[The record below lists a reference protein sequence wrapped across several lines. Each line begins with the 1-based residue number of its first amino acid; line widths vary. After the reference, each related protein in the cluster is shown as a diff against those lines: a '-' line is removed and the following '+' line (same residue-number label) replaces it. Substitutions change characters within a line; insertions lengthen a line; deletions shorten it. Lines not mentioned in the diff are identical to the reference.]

1 MKSLSKNKKWLLI
14 AIVIIG
20 LLAEVLFIYPGFL
33 TNGTG
38 TGKSA
43 PGGGGWG
50 MRGAGAGLGFNRT
63 QAVSAGVVRQMDIR
77 VIVNAI
83 GTMTALNTAT
93 VRAKVDSELK
103 AIYFKEGQLVK
114 AGQIL
119 VDLDAKPLEVQ
130 LTQAQGTLD
139 RDTALY
145 KNALLDLQRYKDLL
159 TKDGVSAQQV
169 DTQDA
174 LVRQLKGTVLT
185 DQGLLDSAKLQLS
198 YTHVVAPISGRLG
211 LKQVE
216 LGSLVRSSDAS
227 GIVTI
232 TQFQPIA
239 AVFAVPQ
246 KFVPTIQRRLVERE
260 PLTVEVWDSESVK
273 LLGRGKLSVTDNAID
288 ASTGTLKLKALL
300 DNKDESLFPNQFV
313 NIKLELE
320 VLKNALTVPNAAVQ
334 RGAQGTFVYVIN
346 EDSTVNTRVVKLLAQ
361 DGDYQAVQA
370 DIQAGQRVV
379 IDGAD
384 RLREQSKVDVVKT
397 IDANGRVLA
406 GSAQPKPLDSKEA
419 DQIKDH
425 QGQSNSSQ
433 SAATVHGSEAK
444 DEKHNSS
451 SQRSQ
456 GPASGSQQSSQHGLQ
471 NSISSE
477 DQSDRR
483 RQWRE
488 RLSPEE
494 QEKVSSMTPDER
506 RAYFR
511 KMREQRQQSQGE

>member
-1 MKSLSKNKKWLLI
+1 M
-14 AIVIIG
+14 
-20 LLAEVLFIYPGFL
+20 
-33 TNGTG
+33 
-38 TGKSA
+38 
-43 PGGGGWG
+43 
-50 MRGAGAGLGFNRT
+50 

-77 VIVNAI
+77 IIVNAL

-103 AIYFKEGQLVK
+103 TIYFKEGQLIK
-114 AGQIL
+114 AGQVL

-145 KNALLDLQRYKDLL
+145 KNALLDQQRYKDLM
-159 TKDGVSAQQV
+159 TKDAVSAQQV

-216 LGSLVRSSDAS
+216 LGSLIRSSDAS

-246 KFVPTIQRRLVERE
+246 KFVPTIQRRLFEHE

-273 LLGRGKLSVTDNAID
+273 LLGKGKLSVTDNAID
-288 ASTGTLKLKALL
+288 TSTGTLKLKALL

-320 VLKNALTVPNAAVQ
+320 VLKNVLTVPNAAIQ

-346 EDSTVNTRVVKLLAQ
+346 EDNSVNTRVVKLLAQ

-370 DIQAGQRVV
+370 NIQAGQRVV

-397 IDANGRVLA
+397 IDATGRVLTE
-406 GSAQPKPLDSKEA
+406 SAQSKPLDSNEL
-419 DQIKDH
+419 DHTKDH
-425 QGQSNSSQ
+425 QSQSNSNHST
-433 SAATVHGSEAK
+433 STAHGSGASEAK
-444 DEKHNSS
+444 VESTTE
-451 SQRSQ
+451 RSHWTVN
-456 GPASGSQQSSQHGLQ
+456 GAQHGPQ
-471 NSISSE
+471 YSNGTEEQS
-477 DQSDRR
+477 SDRR

-488 RLSPEE
+488 HLSPEE
-494 QEKVSSMTPDER
+494 QEKISSMTPDER